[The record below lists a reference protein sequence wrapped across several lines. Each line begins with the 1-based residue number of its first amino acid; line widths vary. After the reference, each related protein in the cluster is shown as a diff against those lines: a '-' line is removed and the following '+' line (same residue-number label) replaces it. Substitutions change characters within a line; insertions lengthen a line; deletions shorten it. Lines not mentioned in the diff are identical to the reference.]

1 MKKYTNKF
9 AIALLASLASLPA
22 LAEEAAKIHT
32 ADPHSGLIAL
42 GAGLAIGIAAFG
54 GALAQ
59 SKTAASALEGI
70 ARNPAAQDKIFT
82 PMIVALALIEAL
94 VILAFLIALFLQKSM
109 ILDNLVF

>member
-1 MKKYTNKF
+1 MKNTTKKI
-9 AIALLASLASLPA
+9 AIAFLASLASLPA
-22 LAEEAAKIHT
+22 FAQEAAQAT
-32 ADPHSGLIAL
+32 GNSSSGLLAI

-54 GALAQ
+54 GAMAQ

-94 VILAFLIALFLQKSM
+94 VILAFLIALFIQQK
-109 ILDNLVF
+109 I